1 MLVEVAPQTA
11 PLLSVEVGAK
21 PPWNQPQVTWLAFS
35 RSPMFWPVSLPSAPV
50 VVWLLSE
57 HWS

>member
-1 MLVEVAPQTA
+1 MLSWVAPQTA
-11 PLLSVEVGAK
+11 PPLLADVGAK
-21 PPWNQPQVTWLAFS
+21 PPWNQPQVTWLALS
-35 RSPMFWPVSLPSAPV
+35 RSPMFWPVSCASAPV